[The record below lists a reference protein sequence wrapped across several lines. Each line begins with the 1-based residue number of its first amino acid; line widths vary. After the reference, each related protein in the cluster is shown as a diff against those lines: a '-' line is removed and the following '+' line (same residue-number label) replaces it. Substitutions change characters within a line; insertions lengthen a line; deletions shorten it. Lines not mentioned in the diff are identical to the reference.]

1 MRALMVGEGVHCDAI
16 AEVLEEGDVDVKR
29 VIRLEEDEDVC
40 VYHTVV
46 ACGEDE
52 RVIYT
57 VLDVVEK
64 TIEAE
69 CTTPKI
75 VALVH
80 DEQVGVLLTRL
91 GADVV
96 LPANALAQIV
106 AALVAH
112 PHAGMLLL
120 NALSGKMKVASKEC
134 MGPKGC
140 DPFQLA
146 GPKGIPIAILVRGR
160 WEPPDREMKPGD
172 IVVYFEIQKPTY

>member
-1 MRALMVGEGVHCDAI
+1 LRVLMVGEGVQCDAI
-16 AEVLEEGDVDVKR
+16 AEVLEEGDADLKR
-29 VIRLEEDEDVC
+29 VKKLDEREDVC

-46 ACGEDE
+46 ACGQDE

-64 TIEAE
+64 AIEAE

-80 DEQVGVLLTRL
+80 DEQVGVLLARL

-96 LPANALAQIV
+96 LPANALAQVV

-112 PHAGMLLL
+112 PYAGMMLF
-120 NALSGKMKVASKEC
+120 NALFGKIKVSSKEC
-134 MGPKGC
+134 TDAKGC
-140 DPFQLA
+140 DPYQLA
-146 GPKGIPIAILVRGR
+146 GPKGIPIATLVRGR
-160 WEPPDREMKPGD
+160 WEPPRPMKPGD
-172 IVVYFEIQKPTY
+172 IVIYFEV